1 MKRHL
6 AGVPVKKNVC
16 YNESWLVKN
25 DNQPCPT
32 LFSPCIEG
40 DSQCSHPTGKR
51 RRDTPVIQE
60 LMNRADQRGFLTF
73 EDVLEV
79 LEGDEG
85 EDVVALEALLDELDE
100 LGIELRRADDRTAD
114 PILDDSFEQEELR
127 DPEIG
132 DIEAV
137 SPDDPVGLYFRQ
149 MAQEP
154 LLTAQDEIM
163 LARRIELGK
172 DAQEWLL
179 RLRKLS
185 NDIQELR
192 TVMMTIRRTYQNI
205 ETQTLLSRKSQ
216 EVGLLTQIFED
227 AHHLSARM
235 ADLPLDE
242 ELAYRLQHHTHNLE
256 SVLPGTRQDYAWTET
271 IRETMNKGTLSNG
284 AFKAVDFA
292 ASLTGIECCTNIA
305 SVMMEDG
312 QAAREHLGR
321 ANTRL
326 VVSIAKRYM
335 GQGLPFPDLIQEGNV
350 GLMRAVDKYDYRRG
364 NRFSTYATWWIRQA
378 ITRALAQKTRTI
390 RIPLHMTERI
400 RQMYRTAQNLEQKL
414 GRRPTPEEIAIEMDV
429 QPDAIR
435 SMMDASQHA
444 IALERPV
451 GDDGD
456 SEFGDFLEDQDTP
469 SPVESAT
476 QNLLQETIEEVLSEL
491 TPRQSHILR
500 LRFGLGGGE
509 PHTLEEIANKFGL
522 SRERIRQLEKE
533 ALRRLR
539 HPRLAHNLRDY
550 LH

>member
-1 MKRHL
+1 
-6 AGVPVKKNVC
+6 
-16 YNESWLVKN
+16 
-25 DNQPCPT
+25 
-32 LFSPCIEG
+32 
-40 DSQCSHPTGKR
+40 
-51 RRDTPVIQE
+51 VIQE
-60 LMNRADQRGFLTF
+60 LLNRADQRGYLTF

-79 LEGDEG
+79 LDEDGDDMNAIETI
-85 EDVVALEALLDELDE
+85 LYELDE
-100 LGIELRRADDRTAD
+100 MGVEFRQESEPVDHLLPLEEGEPEFEPEEILQD
-114 PILDDSFEQEELR
+114 PTV
-127 DPEIG
+127 G
-132 DIEAV
+132 DINAV
-137 SPDDPVGLYFRQ
+137 SADDPVGLYFRQ

-154 LLTAQDEIM
+154 LLTALEEIE
-163 LARRIELGK
+163 LAKRIEMGK
-172 DAQEWLL
+172 QA
-179 RLRKLS
+179 
-185 NDIQELR
+185 
-192 TVMMTIRRTYQNI
+192 
-205 ETQTLLSRKSQ
+205 
-216 EVGLLTQIFED
+216 
-227 AHHLSARM
+227 
-235 ADLPLDE
+235 
-242 ELAYRLQHHTHNLE
+242 
-256 SVLPGTRQDYAWTET
+256 
-271 IRETMNKGTLSNG
+271 RETFYRINNSREAYSEAWVSHLERL
-284 AFKAVDFA
+284 V
-292 ASLTGIECCTNIA
+292 L
-305 SVMMEDG
+305 DG

-350 GLMRAVDKYDYRRG
+350 GLMRAVDKYDYKRG

-400 RQMYRTAQNLEQKL
+400 RQMYRTAQSLEQSL
-414 GRRPTPEEIAIEMDV
+414 GRRPSPEEIALEMDLPAEAV
-429 QPDAIR
+429 RA
-435 SMMDASQHA
+435 MMDASQHA

-456 SEFGDFLEDQDTP
+456 SEFGDFIEDQDSP

-476 QNLLQETIEEVLSEL
+476 QHLLQETIEDVLSEL

-550 LH
+550 LS

>member
-1 MKRHL
+1 
-6 AGVPVKKNVC
+6 
-16 YNESWLVKN
+16 
-25 DNQPCPT
+25 
-32 LFSPCIEG
+32 
-40 DSQCSHPTGKR
+40 
-51 RRDTPVIQE
+51 VIQE
-60 LMNRADQRGFLTF
+60 LLNRADQRGYVTF

-79 LEGDEG
+79 LDEDGD
-85 EDVVALEALLDELDE
+85 DVTAIETILYELDE
-100 LGIELRRADDRTAD
+100 LGVELRQENEPQD
-114 PILDDSFEQEELR
+114 PILLAEEGDMEFEPEEILQ
-127 DPEIG
+127 DPTVG
-132 DIEAV
+132 DISAV
-137 SPDDPVGLYFRQ
+137 SADDPVGLYFRQ

-154 LLTAQDEIM
+154 LLTAIEEID
-163 LARRIELGK
+163 LAKRIEMGK
-172 DAQEWLL
+172 QARETLL
-179 RLRKLS
+179 RMGSR
-185 NDIQELR
+185 EL
-192 TVMMTIRRTYQNI
+192 Y
-205 ETQTLLSRKSQ
+205 S
-216 EVGLLTQIFED
+216 D
-227 AHHLSARM
+227 AWIAHL
-235 ADLPLDE
+235 E
-242 ELAYRLQHHTHNLE
+242 RL
-256 SVLPGTRQDYAWTET
+256 VY
-271 IRETMNKGTLSNG
+271 
-284 AFKAVDFA
+284 
-292 ASLTGIECCTNIA
+292 
-305 SVMMEDG
+305 DG

-350 GLMRAVDKYDYRRG
+350 GLMRAVDKYDYKRG

-400 RQMYRTAQNLEQKL
+400 RQMYRTAQSLEQSL
-414 GRRPTPEEIAIEMDV
+414 GRRPAPEEIAAEMDL
-429 QPDAIR
+429 PADTIR

-456 SEFGDFLEDQDTP
+456 SEFGDFIEDQDSP

-476 QNLLQETIEEVLSEL
+476 QHLLQETIEEVLSEL

-550 LH
+550 LS

>member
-1 MKRHL
+1 
-6 AGVPVKKNVC
+6 
-16 YNESWLVKN
+16 
-25 DNQPCPT
+25 
-32 LFSPCIEG
+32 
-40 DSQCSHPTGKR
+40 
-51 RRDTPVIQE
+51 
-60 LMNRADQRGFLTF
+60 MNRADQRGYVTF

-79 LEGDEG
+79 LDEDGDDMTAIETI
-85 EDVVALEALLDELDE
+85 LYELDE
-100 LGIELRRADDRTAD
+100 MGIELRQESEPVDGLLLAEEGELEFEPEEILQD
-114 PILDDSFEQEELR
+114 PSV
-127 DPEIG
+127 G
-132 DIEAV
+132 DINAV
-137 SPDDPVGLYFRQ
+137 SADDPVGLYFRQ

-154 LLTAQDEIM
+154 LLTAQEEIE
-163 LARRIELGK
+163 LAKRIEMGK
-172 DAQEWLL
+172 MARD
-179 RLRKLS
+179 
-185 NDIQELR
+185 
-192 TVMMTIRRTYQNI
+192 TVNTN
-205 ETQTLLSRKSQ
+205 
-216 EVGLLTQIFED
+216 G
-227 AHHLSARM
+227 A
-235 ADLPLDE
+235 
-242 ELAYRLQHHTHNLE
+242 
-256 SVLPGTRQDYAWTET
+256 
-271 IRETMNKGTLSNG
+271 RETYSETWVGHLER
-284 AFKAVDFA
+284 
-292 ASLTGIECCTNIA
+292 LIY
-305 SVMMEDG
+305 DG

-350 GLMRAVDKYDYRRG
+350 GLMRAVDKYDYKRG

-400 RQMYRTAQNLEQKL
+400 RQMYRTAQSLEQSM
-414 GRRPTPEEIAIEMDV
+414 GRRPSPEEIALEMDL
-429 QPDAIR
+429 PADAVR
-435 SMMDASQHA
+435 AMMDASQHA

-456 SEFGDFLEDQDTP
+456 SEFGDFIEDQDSP

-476 QNLLQETIEEVLSEL
+476 QHLLQETIEEVLSEL

-550 LH
+550 LS

>member
-1 MKRHL
+1 M
-6 AGVPVKKNVC
+6 
-16 YNESWLVKN
+16 
-25 DNQPCPT
+25 
-32 LFSPCIEG
+32 
-40 DSQCSHPTGKR
+40 
-51 RRDTPVIQE
+51 IQE
-60 LMNRADQRGFLTF
+60 LMNRADQRGYITYD
-73 EDVLEV
+73 DVLEL
-79 LEGDEG
+79 LEEDGD
-85 EDVVALEALLDELDE
+85 DVATIEAILYELDE
-100 LGIELRRADDRTAD
+100 LGIELRQESDVSARMATEEPDLDFEPEEMLQD
-114 PILDDSFEQEELR
+114 PSV
-127 DPEIG
+127 G
-132 DIEAV
+132 DINAI
-137 SPDDPVGLYFRQ
+137 SADDPVGLYFRQ

-154 LLTAQDEIM
+154 LLTAEEEIG
-163 LARRIELGK
+163 LARRIEIGK
-172 DAQEWLL
+172 KAQERLCRPGARERHSDTWL
-179 RLRKLS
+179 RHVERA
-185 NDIQELR
+185 
-192 TVMMTIRRTYQNI
+192 IR
-205 ETQTLLSRKSQ
+205 
-216 EVGLLTQIFED
+216 
-227 AHHLSARM
+227 
-235 ADLPLDE
+235 
-242 ELAYRLQHHTHNLE
+242 
-256 SVLPGTRQDYAWTET
+256 
-271 IRETMNKGTLSNG
+271 
-284 AFKAVDFA
+284 
-292 ASLTGIECCTNIA
+292 
-305 SVMMEDG
+305 DG

-400 RQMYRTAQNLEQKL
+400 RQMYRTAQSLEQLL
-414 GRRPTPEEIAIEMDV
+414 GRRPTPEEIAYEMDIPADV
-429 QPDAIR
+429 VR

-456 SEFGDFLEDQDTP
+456 SEFGDFIEDQDSP
-469 SPVESAT
+469 SPVEAAT
-476 QNLLQETIEEVLSEL
+476 QHLLEETIEEVLSEL

-550 LH
+550 LG

>member
-1 MKRHL
+1 M
-6 AGVPVKKNVC
+6 N
-16 YNESWLVKN
+16 
-25 DNQPCPT
+25 
-32 LFSPCIEG
+32 
-40 DSQCSHPTGKR
+40 
-51 RRDTPVIQE
+51 VIQE
-60 LMNRADQRGFLTF
+60 LIIRADQRGFLTID
-73 EDVLEV
+73 DVLEALDEAGDDMHSLESV
-79 LEGDEG
+79 LY
-85 EDVVALEALLDELDE
+85 ELDE
-100 LGIELRRADDRTAD
+100 QGIELQKEGADTSVHSIQDEFDVDMDGAELSQD
-114 PILDDSFEQEELR
+114 PD
-127 DPEIG
+127 IG
-132 DIEAV
+132 DLTAIA
-137 SPDDPVGLYFRQ
+137 SDDPVGLYFRQ

-154 LLTAQDEIM
+154 LLNANDEID
-163 LARRIELGK
+163 LAKRIERGRQA
-172 DAQEWLL
+172 DERL
-179 RLRKLS
+179 RLPDATHKSERWHQHMAAL
-185 NDIQELR
+185 
-192 TVMMTIRRTYQNI
+192 IR
-205 ETQTLLSRKSQ
+205 
-216 EVGLLTQIFED
+216 
-227 AHHLSARM
+227 
-235 ADLPLDE
+235 
-242 ELAYRLQHHTHNLE
+242 
-256 SVLPGTRQDYAWTET
+256 
-271 IRETMNKGTLSNG
+271 
-284 AFKAVDFA
+284 
-292 ASLTGIECCTNIA
+292 
-305 SVMMEDG
+305 DG
-312 QAAREHLGR
+312 QHSREHLGR

-400 RQMYRTAQNLEQKL
+400 RQMYRIAQNIEQEM
-414 GRRPTPEEIAIEMDV
+414 GRRPTPEEIADEMDLPIETV
-429 QPDAIR
+429 R

-456 SEFGDFLEDQDTP
+456 SEFGDFIEDQDTP

-476 QNLLQETIEEVLSEL
+476 QHLLQETIEEVLSEL

-550 LH
+550 LG

>member
-1 MKRHL
+1 
-6 AGVPVKKNVC
+6 
-16 YNESWLVKN
+16 
-25 DNQPCPT
+25 
-32 LFSPCIEG
+32 
-40 DSQCSHPTGKR
+40 
-51 RRDTPVIQE
+51 
-60 LMNRADQRGFLTF
+60 MNRADQRGFVTF
-73 EDVLEV
+73 EDVLE
-79 LEGDEG
+79 LIEDEG
-85 EDVVALEALLDELDE
+85 EDVAAIEAILDELDE
-100 LGIELRRADDRTAD
+100 LGIELRQE
-114 PILDDSFEQEELR
+114 DSEDTHNSTIEEDFEPEEAR
-127 DPEIG
+127 DPGVG

-137 SPDDPVGLYFRQ
+137 SADDPVGLYFRQ

-154 LLTAQDEIM
+154 LLTAQEEIS
-163 LARRIELGK
+163 LAKRIEIGK
-172 DAQEWLL
+172 EAQEILEGL
-179 RLRKLS
+179 DKMGLV
-185 NDIQELR
+185 E
-192 TVMMTIRRTYQNI
+192 
-205 ETQTLLSRKSQ
+205 LLSHI
-216 EVGLLTQIFED
+216 GLLACEEEKLILQTEVKDFAGKTVLSSGIVQED
-227 AHHLSARM
+227 VLMVHSSI
-235 ADLPLDE
+235 
-242 ELAYRLQHHTHNLE
+242 LQ
-256 SVLPGTRQDYAWTET
+256 A
-271 IRETMNKGTLSNG
+271 
-284 AFKAVDFA
+284 AVD
-292 ASLTGIECCTNIA
+292 IEKPRLHEKLYHL
-305 SVMMEDG
+305 VKDG

-350 GLMRAVDKYDYRRG
+350 GLMRAVDKYDYKRG

-400 RQMYRTAQNLEQKL
+400 RQMYRTAQVLEQKL
-414 GRRPTPEEIAIEMDV
+414 GRRPTPEEIAFEMDL
-429 QPDAIR
+429 PPENIR

-456 SEFGDFLEDQDTP
+456 SEFGDFIEDQDTP

-476 QNLLQETIEEVLSEL
+476 QHLLQETIEEVLSEL

-550 LH
+550 LT